1 MWIYYSYLS
10 VLPFFIIAPLI
21 SCLSQIID
29 GAVVIHFCNGTAC
42 HCSVFSVQCSVFSVY
57 AHFSKQTNIVRKAF
71 SENGQLK
78 TYSKGTEC
86 SRAVAEK
93 TRKKFVTPYPFFGV
107 KCCAGIT
114 STYKEK
120 LRCLKE
126 HQSLVPFSS
135 PCLFFTCF
143 ADLVLGKICYD
154 FLLLYSLPINHK
166 RG

>member
-1 MWIYYSYLS
+1 MDL
-10 VLPFFIIAPLI
+10 LLI
-21 SCLSQIID
+21 SFSFAFFRFSTTHQLSLPD
-29 GAVVIHFCNGTAC
+29 HRWCFVIHFCNGTAG

-93 TRKKFVTPYPFFGV
+93 TRRNLLPLILLFGV
-107 KCCAGIT
+107 KCRAGIT
-114 STYKEK
+114 STYEEK
-120 LRCLKE
+120 LRCLEE

-135 PCLFFTCF
+135 PVSFRHMFC
-143 ADLVLGKICYD
+143 
-154 FLLLYSLPINHK
+154 
-166 RG
+166 